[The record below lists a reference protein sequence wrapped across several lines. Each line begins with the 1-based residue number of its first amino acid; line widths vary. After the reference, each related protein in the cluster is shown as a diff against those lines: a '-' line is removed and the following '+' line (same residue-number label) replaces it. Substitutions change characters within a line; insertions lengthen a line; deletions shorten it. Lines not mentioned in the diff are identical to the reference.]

1 MRKEPNKRAIGLFV
15 TVGFL
20 ILFGII
26 THYVMKKIMPNHGG
40 MVVMYFEESIKGLN
54 VGSSVVFEGVEVG
67 KVAKI
72 ELLTS
77 PDNLDFSIPV
87 YAKFQQ
93 DETFSELKSSSE
105 KSSKKQ
111 LLQQL
116 IRRGLRARLVNQ
128 SYLTGQLMIELQML
142 PDTPVEFRQKEF
154 HPARTTF
161 EIPTVPSVG
170 VSVSKELQELP
181 LKQIM
186 NRVDNVLSSLERD
199 LPEILP
205 QFKTLGRNL
214 NNLVNKT
221 APQTD
226 NTFRQLDQ
234 TLDDISS
241 AAKAMRNF
249 ADYIERHPESL
260 LKGKGGY

>member
-1 MRKEPNKRAIGLFV
+1 MRKEPNKRLIGFFV
-15 TVGFL
+15 FAGFF

-26 THYVMKKIMPNHGG
+26 IHFVMKKAMPNNSG

-54 VGSSVVFEGVEVG
+54 VGSSVIFEGVEVG
-67 KVAKI
+67 KVSKI

-93 DETFSELKSSSE
+93 DETFSELKAPS
-105 KSSKKQ
+105 KSSKKDL
-111 LLQQL
+111 LLQL
-116 IRRGLRARLVNQ
+116 IQKGLRARLVNQ

-142 PDTPVEFRQKEF
+142 PNTPVVFRQKEF

-170 VSVSKELQELP
+170 VSVSKELQEMP
-181 LKQIM
+181 LKQILI
-186 NRVDNVLSSLERD
+186 RTDNILKSLETD
-199 LPEILP
+199 LPQILP
-205 QFKTLGRNL
+205 QFKTLGINL
-214 NNLVNKT
+214 NKLVNRT
-221 APQTD
+221 SPQTE
-226 NTFRQLDQ
+226 NTFRQLNQ
-234 TLDDISS
+234 TLDDVGS
-241 AAKAMRNF
+241 AAKALRNF

-260 LKGKGGY
+260 LQGKGKY